1 MYSQSALLLLAS
13 VVVASSDAFVIPGT
27 FSRSA
32 SASTNRHTSGCSG
45 SDTPSHCQTMTV
57 LRSTVPS
64 GTGFGGVAS
73 VQESEA
79 TESTTATAVADKED
93 DSSSS
98 SSSDQQQSQQL
109 ESSNIPKELQEMSA
123 QTVKELLVDLLPRM
137 TGKAD
142 EFHKVENYINALED
156 KYEPVQT
163 LQFLNMAM
171 GGEWQLLFSTNRLGV
186 PNTRLRLR
194 ELVQRV
200 EPKANDGAV
209 INVARWDLAEDGT
222 VFDASGTFSVKCDYT
237 INQGARMNIDLR
249 DHVLELA
256 RGSKVPQDVQGLV
269 GMLHGAMPSELF
281 DPNELAMDTT
291 YLDGD
296 VRIVRLTG
304 DRLEGVRNVFIRSG
318 SVEVDPTKKEII

>member
-1 MYSQSALLLLAS
+1 MLFGTRTRPKMYSQSAFLLLAS
-13 VVVASSDAFVIPGT
+13 VIVASSDAFVI
-27 FSRSA
+27 SD
-32 SASTNRHTSGCSG
+32 CSG
-45 SDTPSHCQTMTV
+45 SHKPAHGQTMTA
-57 LRSTVPS
+57 LCSTVPS
-64 GTGFGGVAS
+64 GTGFEGVAS

-79 TESTTATAVADKED
+79 TESTTTTAVADKEG
-93 DSSSS
+93 SSS
-98 SSSDQQQSQQL
+98 SSSDQKQSQQL

-142 EFHKVENYINALED
+142 EFRQVESYINALED

-194 ELVQRV
+194 ELVQQV

-269 GMLHGAMPSELF
+269 GMLNGAMPSELF

-318 SVEVDPTKKEII
+318 SVEVDPTKKG